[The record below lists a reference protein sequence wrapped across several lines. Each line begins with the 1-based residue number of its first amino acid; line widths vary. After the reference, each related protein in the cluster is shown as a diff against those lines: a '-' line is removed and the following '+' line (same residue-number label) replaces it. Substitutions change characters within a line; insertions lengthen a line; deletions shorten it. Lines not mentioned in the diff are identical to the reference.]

1 MRGLTITAT
10 LGAAVLGVV
19 LAPALALAATT
30 AGAPPV
36 EGMPQLA
43 FGHPLQGRYLVSN
56 VFWLLVIFGGL
67 YFVMANYA
75 LPQVGAV
82 IENRQARIAAD
93 LEAAQA
99 AKSEADAAMAAHR
112 EATAKARAEAQAR
125 IAEALQGAQTQAQ
138 ARSDELA
145 ARLAKQIEE
154 ADARIAAAR
163 DAAMGALRQVATD
176 TTGALVARLGVQAEP
191 AVVNTAVDRA
201 LAARRAA

>member
-1 MRGLTITAT
+1 MRGLLT
-10 LGAAVLGVV
+10 AAVLGGTVA
-19 LAPALALAATT
+19 LPALALAATGG
-30 AGAPPV
+30 AAPPV

-56 VFWLLVIFGGL
+56 IFWLLVIFGVL
-67 YFVMANYA
+67 YFVMSKYA
-75 LPQVGAV
+75 LPQVGEVLEA
-82 IENRQARIAAD
+82 RAARIAAD

-99 AKSEADAAMAAHR
+99 AKAEADAAMTAHR

-125 IAEALQGAQTQAQ
+125 IAEALQGAQQQAQ

-163 DAAMGALRQVATD
+163 DAAMGAIRQEATD
-176 TTGALVARLGVQAEP
+176 TTAALVARLGVQADQG
-191 AVVNTAVDRA
+191 VVNAAVDRA
-201 LAARRAA
+201 LAARQAA

>member
-1 MRGLTITAT
+1 MRGRLI
-10 LGAAVLGVV
+10 AAVIGGAVV
-19 LAPALALAATT
+19 LPALAFAATT

-56 VFWLLVIFGGL
+56 VFWLLVLFGAL
-67 YFVMANYA
+67 YFVMAKYA
-75 LPQVGAV
+75 LPQVGEVLESRA
-82 IENRQARIAAD
+82 ARIAGD

-99 AKSEADAAMAAHR
+99 AKAEADAAMTAHR
-112 EATAKARAEAQAR
+112 DATAKARAEAQAR
-125 IAEALQGAQTQAQ
+125 IAEAAQGAQRQAQ

-176 TTGALVARLGVQAEP
+176 TTGALVARLGVQAEAG
-191 AVVNTAVDRA
+191 AVNAAVDRA
-201 LAARRAA
+201 LAARQAA